1 MELTKKRLK
10 ELGVSLNA
18 YYMGGNVYDYENIV
32 HYLDYKMDV
41 QSLKKEIGHGRDLS
55 QLLQDLDTHYNLD
68 NFINGVYKISATQ
81 LAYSHGVYGNN
92 GQIHQLK
99 IYNTETNEHIFSYYV
114 YYC

>member
-1 MELTKKRLK
+1 MELTKAKLK
-10 ELGVSLNA
+10 DLSQSLDA

-41 QSLKKEIGHGRDLS
+41 QSLKKCTRYDLPK
-55 QLLQDLDTHYNLD
+55 LLQDINSQYNLD
-68 NFINGVYKISATQ
+68 NFINGIYKISATQ
-81 LAYSHGVYGNN
+81 VAYSHGIYGNN

-99 IYNTETNEHIFSYYV
+99 VYNTKTNEHIFTYYV

>member
-1 MELTKKRLK
+1 METTKKNLK
-10 ELGVSLNA
+10 DLSKSLNA

-32 HYLDYKMDV
+32 YYLDYKIDI
-41 QSLKKEIGHGRDLS
+41 QSLKKYTRYDLS
-55 QLLQDLDTHYNLD
+55 KLLQDIDTHYNLD
-68 NFINGVYKISATQ
+68 NFINGIYKISATQ

-99 IYNTETNEHIFSYYV
+99 VYNTKTNEHIFTYYV